1 MPTQDEI
8 NAQRTWELLQPE
20 LKYGGAV
27 DPLPGTLSE
36 FGPLKAAKNLPIV
49 IKVAQLLDSLKRGES
64 DYTEPEFEGLPVQQ
78 GVVPRRVKESRR
90 IPKALAKEEISKA
103 AKDTLQQKLTDRDT
117 VYHLTDGM
125 GFDGILKSGFIRP
138 GIVGDPQ
145 QIPGLAGAYPNK
157 GVSTMRYIT
166 GPKVSG
172 KAIALELD
180 KNKTPK
186 LEPVSDYG
194 YEKYRNYRLNSEYEA
209 ESKTKNKSIPL
220 NAVKRII
227 LNKDLINQ
235 GYLYDMEVS
244 PEAIE
249 SLKKLQVPVM
259 ATESKP
265 SRVAFEKKSYPIQI
279 SNLAKELMPIWK
291 NSEIRSTGQI
301 VKDKLTNVQIKP
313 QALDVLSKE
322 PKSEKRWFDFD
333 KGSDLVFHGGSKPLS
348 EAAQYYAK
356 IYGMHPLA
364 NGELPLTSSKN
375 KPGQSWFDKLKKTYL
390 EKQEAKKALK
400 SWYEKEVK
408 DLSYTD
414 IEDALDFYTN
424 HTGKTPS
431 LTISP
436 EKWLN
441 EAKNFYLGK

>member
-8 NAQRTWELLQPE
+8 NARRTWELLQPE

-27 DPLPGTLSE
+27 DPLPGALSE

-138 GIVGDPQ
+138 GRVGDPQ

-279 SNLAKELMPIWK
+279 SNLAKELMPNRK
-291 NSEIRSTGQI
+291 ASEIRSTGQI
-301 VKDKLTNVQIKP
+301 VKDKLTNVEKLQI
-313 QALDVLSKE
+313 QSQVLDVLSK

-333 KGSDLVFHGGSKPLS
+333 KGSDLVFNGGSKPLS

-390 EKQEAKKALK
+390 EKQEAN
-400 SWYEKEVK
+400 WK
-408 DLSYTD
+408 DYID
-414 IEDALDFYTN
+414 NGY
-424 HTGKTPS
+424 
-431 LTISP
+431 
-436 EKWLN
+436 LN
-441 EAKNFYLGK
+441 EILKPSEFDKIIDSAALIS